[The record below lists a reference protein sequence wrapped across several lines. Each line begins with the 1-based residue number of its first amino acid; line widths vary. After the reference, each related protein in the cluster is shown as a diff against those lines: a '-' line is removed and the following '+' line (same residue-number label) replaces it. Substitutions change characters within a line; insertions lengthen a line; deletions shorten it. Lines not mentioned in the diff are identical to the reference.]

1 MGRIDQNNI
10 TVKLYKY
17 VPIILLFISV
27 LNEFDFNN
35 LGLKYFSFNFSY
47 ILIFYYS
54 LKKSE
59 SLGYINIFIAGLFND
74 VVVGTP
80 LGLSSLMFL
89 ILCGAAAYLRN
100 ITLRPSLIKDCIFFL
115 ITILIINSLLFIVLN
130 IIFNYE
136 LDYFDQIIN
145 IIFTFLLYLFFSY
158 LFNLFENYVVGKIN
172 VGWKFSCK
180 KNPYN
185 Q

>member
-1 MGRIDQNNI
+1 MIELRSKNYIKKILAQI
-10 TVKLYKY
+10 PL
-17 VPIILLFISV
+17 ILLFISV
-27 LNEFDFNN
+27 LNNHDFNY

-59 SLGYINIFIAGLFND
+59 SLGYIYIFIAGLFND

-80 LGLSSLMFL
+80 IGLSSLLYL

-130 IIFNYE
+130 FIFSYE
-136 LDYFDQIIN
+136 LNYFDQIIN
-145 IIFTFLLYLFFSY
+145 ITYTFLLYSLFSH
-158 LFNLFENYVVGKIN
+158 LFNFFESHFVGRAN
-172 VGWKFSCK
+172 DR
-180 KNPYN
+180 
-185 Q
+185 

>member
-1 MGRIDQNNI
+1 MGKIYQNNI
-10 TVKLYKY
+10 IVRLYKY
-17 VPIILLFISV
+17 IPIILLFISV
-27 LNEFDFNN
+27 LNELDFNN

-59 SLGYINIFIAGLFND
+59 SLGYIYIFIAGLFND

-100 ITLRPSLIKDCIFFL
+100 ITLRPSLIKDCLFFL
-115 ITILIINSLLFIVLN
+115 ITILIINSLLYMTLN
-130 IIFNYE
+130 FIFNYR

-145 IIFTFLLYLFFSY
+145 IIYTFLLYFIFSG
-158 LFNLFENYVVGKIN
+158 LFNLIERYFLGKVN
-172 VGWKFSCK
+172 VR
-180 KNPYN
+180 
-185 Q
+185 

>member
-1 MGRIDQNNI
+1 MTELKNRNI
-10 TVKLYKY
+10 IKKILSNF
-17 VPIILLFISV
+17 PLILLFVSV
-27 LNEFDFNN
+27 LNNYDFNY

-59 SLGYINIFIAGLFND
+59 SLGYTYIFVAGLFND
-74 VVVGTP
+74 VVLGTP
-80 LGLSSLMFL
+80 IGLSSLMYL

-115 ITILIINSLLFIVLN
+115 ITILIINSLLFIGLN
-130 IIFNYE
+130 YVFNYE

-145 IIFTFLLYLFFSY
+145 IIYTFLLYFLFS
-158 LFNLFENYVVGKIN
+158 NLFDLFEKNIVGNNN
-172 VGWKFSCK
+172 VR
-180 KNPYN
+180 
-185 Q
+185 

>member
-1 MGRIDQNNI
+1 MNKISQNNI
-10 TVKLYKY
+10 IQNIQKY
-17 VPIILLFISV
+17 IPIILLFISV

-35 LGLKYFSFNFSY
+35 LGLIYFSFNFSY

-59 SLGYINIFIAGLFND
+59 SLGYVYIFIAGLFND

-80 LGLSSLMFL
+80 IGISSLMYL

-100 ITLRPSLIKDCIFFL
+100 ITLRPSLLKDSIFFL
-115 ITILIINSLLFIVLN
+115 ITILIINSLLFTALN
-130 IIFNYE
+130 FIFNYQ

-145 IIFTFLLYLFFSY
+145 ITFTFLFYFLFS
-158 LFNLFENYVVGKIN
+158 NLFDFFESYFVRNNNAG
-172 VGWKFSCK
+172 
-180 KNPYN
+180 
-185 Q
+185 